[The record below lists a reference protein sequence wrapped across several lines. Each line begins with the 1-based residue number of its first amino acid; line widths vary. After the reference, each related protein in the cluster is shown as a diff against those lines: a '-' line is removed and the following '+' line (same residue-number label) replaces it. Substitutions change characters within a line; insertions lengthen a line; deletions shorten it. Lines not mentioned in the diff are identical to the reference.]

1 MAKDNDKISK
11 CSGLRVELAKI
22 WNSECDAIPV
32 VIGGLRCV
40 SKNDD
45 RYLLSSKD
53 LSRIIH
59 EVLHENHLSWKRNS
73 FEIIPMNEITNS

>member
-1 MAKDNDKISK
+1 MAKENEKISK

-45 RYLLSSKD
+45 GYLI
-53 LSRIIH
+53 RISA
-59 EVLHENHLSWKRNS
+59 ES
-73 FEIIPMNEITNS
+73 FMKLCMKIT